1 MSRNSNVVI
10 NPFENDRR
18 NERPARATR
27 KRRRWPLILFLL
39 LLLAC
44 FLPNLLGITGLH
56 QRAVDYA
63 LADFQGKVS
72 IERVSLGWLQAVKL
86 TNVSAVD
93 LDGNELLKIEQVTTS
108 QSLLSL
114 LGMKDFGHIEIQ
126 KPLIF
131 LHLRPD
137 GSNLEDCAG
146 GLSRAAR
153 EPAACAGKWTADDVA
168 QVDRPRDRRPNVGD
182 QFDRPSKVA
191 AG

>member
-1 MSRNSNVVI
+1 MSRNKNVII

-18 NERPARATR
+18 NERRSVAATR
-27 KRRRWPLILFLL
+27 KRRRWPYVFFLL
-39 LLLAC
+39 FLLAC

-72 IERVSLGWLQAVKL
+72 IERVSLGWLQSIKL

-93 LDGNELLKIEQVTTS
+93 LEGNELFKIEQVTTS

-114 LGMKDFGHIEIQ
+114 LGMKDLGRIEIQ

-137 GSNLEDCAG
+137 GSNLEDSLVDYLAPRVTCR
-146 GLSRAAR
+146 LPR
-153 EPAACAGKWTADDVA
+153 
-168 QVDRPRDRRPNVGD
+168 QVDKLC
-182 QFDRPSKVA
+182 FCPS
-191 AG
+191 